1 MMKKV
6 GIYSGSFNP
15 IHHGHVMLA
24 NYLVEF
30 SDLDELWFVVTPQN
44 PLKQKAELLD
54 DNERLKMVQL
64 AVADD
69 PRFRVSDIEMHLP
82 RPSYTIN
89 TLNTLSEQYPDCQ
102 FVFICGMDSLQNF
115 KHWRDYQKIL
125 DNYELLV
132 FPREGYDGGDLA
144 DYPSVT
150 VLKTP
155 ILEISSTFIRQCI
168 KEGRDVRHFVPERT
182 FKYMKQHGFYEWW
195 YKHSSSFHSAM
206 PLSVLLKHTPIL

>member
-1 MMKKV
+1 MKKI

-30 SDLDELWFVVTPQN
+30 SDLDELWFVVSPQN
-44 PLKQKAELLD
+44 PLKKKEDLLD
-54 DNERLKMVQL
+54 DDERLKMVQL

-69 PRFRVSDIEMHLP
+69 PRFFVSDIEMHLP
-82 RPSYTIN
+82 TPSYTIN
-89 TLNTLSEQYPDCQ
+89 TLTALSRQYPDNQ

-115 KHWRDYQKIL
+115 TNWREYQKIL

-132 FPREGYDGGDLA
+132 FPREGYDGGDLVNH
-144 DYPSVT
+144 PSVSI
-150 VLKTP
+150 LKTP

-168 KEGRDVRHFVPERT
+168 KEGRDVRHFMPEKAFNYLMQNR
-182 FKYMKQHGFYEWW
+182 FY
-195 YKHSSSFHSAM
+195 
-206 PLSVLLKHTPIL
+206 L

>member
-1 MMKKV
+1 MKKI

-44 PLKQKAELLD
+44 PLKQKEDLLD
-54 DNERLKMVQL
+54 DDERLKMVQL
-64 AVADD
+64 AVGDD
-69 PRFRVSDIEMHLP
+69 PRFHVSDIEMHLP

-89 TLNTLSEQYPDCQ
+89 TLTALSEQSPDGE
-102 FVFICGMDSLQNF
+102 FVFICGMDSLQNL
-115 KHWRDYQKIL
+115 KNWREYQKIL

-132 FPREGYDGGDLA
+132 FPREGYDGGDLIN
-144 DYPSVT
+144 YPSVT

-155 ILEISSTFIRQCI
+155 IVELSSTFIRKCV
-168 KEGRDVRHFVPERT
+168 KEGRDVRHFMPERA
-182 FKYMKQHGFYEWW
+182 FCYMKEHGFY
-195 YKHSSSFHSAM
+195 A
-206 PLSVLLKHTPIL
+206 

>member
-1 MMKKV
+1 MMKRV

-30 SDLDELWFVVTPQN
+30 SDLDELWFVVSPQN

-54 DNERLKMVQL
+54 DAERLKMVQL
-64 AVADD
+64 AVGDD
-69 PRFRVSDIEMHLP
+69 PRFRVSDVEMHLP

-89 TLNTLSEQYPDCQ
+89 TLTALSEQYPDCQ
-102 FVFICGMDSLQNF
+102 FVFICGMDSLQNLPRWY
-115 KHWRDYQKIL
+115 HYQRIL

-132 FPREGYDGGDLA
+132 FPREGYDGGELA
-144 DYPSVT
+144 HHPSVT

-155 ILEISSTFIRQCI
+155 ILEISSTFIRRCV
-168 KEGRDVRHFVPERT
+168 KEGRHVRHFMPEKA
-182 FKYMKQHGFYEWW
+182 FQYLQENEFYKE
-195 YKHSSSFHSAM
+195 
-206 PLSVLLKHTPIL
+206 

>member
-1 MMKKV
+1 MKTI

-30 SDLDELWFVVTPQN
+30 SDLDELWFVVSPQN
-44 PLKQKAELLD
+44 PLKKKAELLD
-54 DNERLKMVQL
+54 DAERLKMVRL
-64 AVADD
+64 AVGDD
-69 PRFRVSDIEMHLP
+69 PRFSVSDVEMHLP
-82 RPSYTIN
+82 TPSYTIN
-89 TLNTLSEQYPDCQ
+89 TLTALSKQYPDCR

-115 KHWRDYQKIL
+115 KNWREYQRIL

-144 DYPSVT
+144 RHPSVT

-155 ILEISSTFIRQCI
+155 ILEISSTFIRQCV
-168 KEGRDVRHFVPERT
+168 KEGRDVRHFMPERA
-182 FKYMKQHGFYEWW
+182 FRYMKENRFY
-195 YKHSSSFHSAM
+195 
-206 PLSVLLKHTPIL
+206 V

>member
-1 MMKKV
+1 MKKI

-44 PLKQKAELLD
+44 PLKKKEDLLND
-54 DNERLKMVQL
+54 DERLKMVQL
-64 AVADD
+64 ALGDD
-69 PRFRVSDIEMHLP
+69 PRFHVSDIEMHLP

-89 TLNTLSEQYPDCQ
+89 TLTTLAEQHPDCE
-102 FVFICGMDSLQNF
+102 FVFICGMDSLQNL
-115 KHWRDYQKIL
+115 KNWREYQKIL

-132 FPREGYDGGDLA
+132 FPREGYDGGELIN
-144 DYPSVT
+144 YPSVS

-155 ILEISSTFIRQCI
+155 ILEISSTFIRRCI
-168 KEGRDVRHFVPERT
+168 KEGRDVRHFMPEAT
-182 FKYMKQHGFYEWW
+182 FLYMKQHRFYE
-195 YKHSSSFHSAM
+195 
-206 PLSVLLKHTPIL
+206 

>member
-1 MMKKV
+1 MKKV

-44 PLKQKAELLD
+44 PLKKKEDLLD
-54 DNERLKMVQL
+54 DDERLKMVQL
-64 AVADD
+64 AIGDD
-69 PRFRVSDIEMHLP
+69 PRFFVSDIEMHLP
-82 RPSYTIN
+82 TPSYTIN
-89 TLNTLSEQYPDCQ
+89 TLRALSEQYADCQ

-115 KHWRDYQKIL
+115 RNWRDYQRIL

-132 FPREGYDGGDLA
+132 FPREGYDGGDLI

-168 KEGRDVRHFVPERT
+168 KEGRDVRHFMPVKAFE
-182 FKYMKQHGFYEWW
+182 YMKENQFFR
-195 YKHSSSFHSAM
+195 S
-206 PLSVLLKHTPIL
+206 PN

>member
-1 MMKKV
+1 MKKI

-44 PLKQKAELLD
+44 PLKKKEELLD
-54 DNERLKMVQL
+54 DAERLKMVQL

-69 PRFRVSDIEMHLP
+69 PRFFVSDVEMHLP
-82 RPSYTIN
+82 TPSYTIN
-89 TLNTLSEQYPDCQ
+89 TLTALSERHPDYQ
-102 FVFICGMDSLQNF
+102 FVFVCGMDSLQNLRY
-115 KHWRDYQKIL
+115 WREYQKIL

-132 FPREGYDGGDLA
+132 FPREGYDGGDLLNHSA
-144 DYPSVT
+144 VT

-155 ILEISSTFIRQCI
+155 ILEISSTFIRRCV
-168 KEGRDVRHFVPERT
+168 KEGRDVRHFMPERA
-182 FKYMKQHGFYEWW
+182 FLYMKERHFYE
-195 YKHSSSFHSAM
+195 
-206 PLSVLLKHTPIL
+206 

>member
-1 MMKKV
+1 MRKV

-54 DNERLKMVQL
+54 DAERLKMVQL
-64 AVADD
+64 AVDD
-69 PRFRVSDIEMHLP
+69 DTRFHVSDIEMHLP

-89 TLNTLSEQYPDCQ
+89 TLTALSEQHPDCQ
-102 FVFICGMDSLQNF
+102 FVFICGMDSLQNLTR
-115 KHWRDYQKIL
+115 WYQYQNIL
-125 DNYELLV
+125 DNYKLLV
-132 FPREGYDGGDLA
+132 FPREGYDGGELA
-144 DYPSVT
+144 NHPSVT
-150 VLKTP
+150 ILKTP

-168 KEGRDVRHFVPERT
+168 KEGRDVRHFVPEKVFCYLQQRD
-182 FKYMKQHGFYEWW
+182 FY
-195 YKHSSSFHSAM
+195 K
-206 PLSVLLKHTPIL
+206 